1 MGAIILSD
9 MKKGDKIILKCA
21 EELLELSTALLQEI
35 NKSKDHTKQIISEI
49 KDVEKYLKLLKGVY
63 NV

>member
-1 MGAIILSD
+1 
-9 MKKGDKIILKCA
+9 MKKDDKIILKCA

-63 NV
+63 NA